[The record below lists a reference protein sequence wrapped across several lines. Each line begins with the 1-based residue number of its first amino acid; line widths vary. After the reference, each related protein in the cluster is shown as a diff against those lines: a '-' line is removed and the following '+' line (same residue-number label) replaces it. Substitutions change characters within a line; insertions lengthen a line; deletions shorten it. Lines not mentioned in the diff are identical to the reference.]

1 MVIHISRQTEGAAR
15 PLFDELNRLYLEAGA
30 PSLRAIVARTTG
42 ISRSAIH
49 RALTSDTVPPWA
61 TLHAIVTALNGDTA
75 TVRALWRAAVEGR
88 EPSSANEPTPPAETH
103 GEVKAGSL
111 RVVLVD
117 DHEIVRQGLR
127 DLLEDEG
134 IEIVGEA
141 ADVNDAVAAV
151 LETRP
156 DVTVMDVRLPDGNG
170 IDATAK
176 IRAQWPQAK
185 VIVLT
190 SYSDDAAML
199 GAIQAGAA
207 GFVLK
212 QVLANDLLRAIRT
225 VATGGT
231 AWLHPRAAEL
241 AANPAN
247 RTRSQPGGHRAP
259 LSQRELTILALMSQ
273 GMTNRQICTELAIS
287 LSTVETHVSRIMT
300 KLHVAT
306 RVEAVLYAIK
316 HGLVA
321 GPV

>member
-1 MVIHISRQTEGAAR
+1 MVIHIGRQARGAAR

-30 PSLRAIVARTTG
+30 PSLRAIAEQTTG

-49 RALTSDTVPPWA
+49 RALTSDTVPSWT

-75 TVRALWRAAVEGR
+75 TVRVLWRAAVEGR
-88 EPSSANEPTPPAETH
+88 EPSSVDEPTPSTETY
-103 GEVKAGSL
+103 GEVEAGSL

-141 ADVNDAVAAV
+141 DHVDNAVTVV

-156 DVTVMDVRLPDGNG
+156 DVTVMDVRLPVGNG
-170 IDATAK
+170 IDATAE

-190 SYSDDAAML
+190 SYSDEAAML

-212 QVLANDLLRAIRT
+212 QVLANDLLQAIRA
-225 VATGGT
+225 VAAGGT

-247 RTRSQPGGHRAP
+247 RTRPLPGGHRAP
-259 LSQRELTILALMSQ
+259 LSQRELSVLTLMSQ
-273 GMTNRQICTELAIS
+273 GMTNRQICIELAIS
-287 LSTVETHVSRIMT
+287 LSTVETHVSRVMT